1 MTYTMDRTYWRQ
13 SSTRSLIETALNS
26 GNELAIALGE
36 RLQEYDFT
44 EGTVS
49 DLQMQII
56 YLEKENNALE
66 RRIETLEAELEAL
79 NNLVNE

>member
-44 EGTVS
+44 EDTVS
-49 DLQMQII
+49 DLHMQVK
-56 YLEKENNALE
+56 YFEQENDALE
-66 RRIETLEAELEAL
+66 RRIATLEAELEAL
-79 NNLVNE
+79 NNLVND

>member
-36 RLQEYDFT
+36 RLQEYDFA
-44 EGTVS
+44 EDTVS
-49 DLQMQII
+49 DLQMQIED
-56 YLEKENNALE
+56 LEMRVQRLIEENQSLYAQLALD
-66 RRIETLEAELEAL
+66 
-79 NNLVNE
+79 